1 MQAIDD
7 YINSVKMLPPAPRV
21 VPELMKLLK
30 QPNVDSSRIVKLI
43 SLEPSITANVL
54 RMSNS
59 AYFAA
64 ATPTTDL
71 QEAVTRLGFQ
81 QVYQLATAATG
92 ARLLSSAQKGYG
104 FNQGELWKHS
114 VAAAVAAQVVAKK
127 LRSEDENLVF
137 TATLLHDIGKVIL
150 AQAVDGIYA
159 QLIQETEDHQQS
171 LAESEKK
178 LLGVD
183 HAEAGGRLLSRWKF
197 PANIV
202 AAVWFHHAPKGAD
215 PHQRLAAYAYLGNM
229 IAHFMGYGYGHL
241 AFALRG
247 RGESLSILGLV
258 PESVPQ
264 FMMDTFEQMHVIE
277 TFFALG
283 GLSETGA

>member
-7 YINSVKMLPPAPRV
+7 YINSVKMLPPAPKV

-54 RMSNS
+54 RMTNS

-92 ARLLSSAQKGYG
+92 ARLLSNAQKGYG

-114 VAAAVAAQVVAKK
+114 VAAAVAAQLVAKK
-127 LRSEDENLVF
+127 LGGEDENLVF

-150 AQAVDGIYA
+150 SQAVDGVYSK
-159 QLIQETEDHQQS
+159 LIEETEIHQQS
-171 LAESEKK
+171 LAEAEKK

-202 AAVWFHHAPKGAD
+202 SAVWFHHSPKAAE
-215 PHQRLAAYAYLGNM
+215 PYQRLAAYAYLGNM

-247 RGESLSILGLV
+247 RGEALSILGLV

-283 GLSETGA
+283 GQAETA